1 MVWPWR
7 SPAEAA
13 RRAQDREARFVHI
26 GREAYEGARR
36 DLGPQQL
43 KPRDWE
49 GAEAPAAE
57 RQPDEGPAKRRPG
70 QT

>member
-7 SPAEAA
+7 SPEEVA
-13 RRAQDREARFVHI
+13 RRAQDREARFVRI

-49 GAEAPAAE
+49 DGEEPGTERQADGAPAE
-57 RQPDEGPAKRRPG
+57 RRPG